1 MELDGT
7 VNTVVYCD
15 FLWVHGKSWP
25 PVWKEHELV
34 CEVERYQLETADFTS
49 SQLGGSETRP
59 WNGAGTCSNPGKQ
72 FGNWR
77 GGRSVLLYLWLL
89 RWRISGLMAS
99 GWPLLSADDLFLL
112 AWSDD
117 NVQLEWLTAQL
128 EATQMK
134 TSTSKSEAMVL
145 CKKKK
150 KSGRVPVDWRGVA
163 TPREGISQGLT
174 SEKTDIDWCRAESE
188 NKSAGL
194 PIDLHS
200 IHVLWL
206 RAHCSFTIPLH
217 DD

>member
-1 MELDGT
+1 
-7 VNTVVYCD
+7 
-15 FLWVHGKSWP
+15 
-25 PVWKEHELV
+25 
-34 CEVERYQLETADFTS
+34 
-49 SQLGGSETRP
+49 
-59 WNGAGTCSNPGKQ
+59 
-72 FGNWR
+72 
-77 GGRSVLLYLWLL
+77 
-89 RWRISGLMAS
+89 
-99 GWPLLSADDLFLL
+99 
-112 AWSDD
+112 
-117 NVQLEWLTAQL
+117 
-128 EATQMK
+128 MK
-134 TSTSKSEAMVL
+134 TSTSKSEAMGL
-145 CKKKK
+145 CKKK

>member
-117 NVQLEWLTAQL
+117 NIQLEWLTAQL

-150 KSGRVPVDWRGVA
+150 KWQSARWLEGSSYSKGRNFSGSHKWEDWHRLVQSWVWKQICWF
-163 TPREGISQGLT
+163 TNRPTFYPRALVKGSL
-174 SEKTDIDWCRAESE
+174 
-188 NKSAGL
+188 
-194 PIDLHS
+194 
-200 IHVLWL
+200 
-206 RAHCSFTIPLH
+206 
-217 DD
+217 